1 MSKNGFIDLRPNRA
15 KAEEK
20 RRLIWHFP
28 YSHSRR
34 CLEVVF
40 SASFVRG
47 ELKVRVVV
55 SRLWPHVSVRAEGA
69 SGPPRSRLI
78 LDSST
83 SPRVLVIPPTAVR
96 VRGLA
101 VAG

>member
-34 CLEVVF
+34 CLEVVL
-40 SASFVRG
+40 SASFVRR
-47 ELKVRVVV
+47 ELKVRVVL
-55 SRLWPHVSVRAEGA
+55 SRLRPHLSLRAEGESRA
-69 SGPPRSRLI
+69 PRSKFM
-78 LDSST
+78 LDYST
-83 SPRVLVIPPTAVR
+83 SPRILLLPHIAAR
-96 VRGLA
+96 VTG
-101 VAG
+101 